1 MSVLRPSFF
10 VETAMR
16 PTQLTDALS
25 ALSDAHRYRQR
36 TLLDSPQGPRLTIDG
51 REFVSFASNDYL
63 GLANHP
69 RLIEAVQE
77 GVARW
82 GVGGGASHLVAG
94 HFTAHEEAEAA
105 LADFVGT
112 EAALLFSSGYA
123 ANLGV
128 LTALLDRHATVFAD
142 KLNHASLND
151 ACVLS
156 RAVFKRFKHNDLDQL
171 AEQLEQSAAGTR
183 LIAVDSVYSMDGDEA
198 PLAGLLALAERYD
211 AWLYLDDAH
220 SFGVLGNGRGSVGE
234 CPALAGSDRVIIMA
248 TLGKAAGVAGAAV
261 LGSQRLIAWLVN
273 RARSYIYTTAQPP
286 ALACAVSAS
295 VALLREEGWRR
306 ERLFERVQQCR
317 VMIAAGRFM
326 LGDSRTPIQPLL
338 IGSDADALRVAAALR
353 DAGLWVPAIRPP
365 TVPQG
370 SARLRIALSAAHSE
384 ADCRLLAGVLQQ
396 LE

>member
-1 MSVLRPSFF
+1 
-10 VETAMR
+10 MR
-16 PTQLTDALS
+16 PNQLADALA
-25 ALSDAHRYRQR
+25 ALSGAHRYRQR
-36 TLLDSPQGPRLTIDG
+36 TLLDSPQGPRLVIDG

-69 RLIEAVQE
+69 RLIEAVQQ

-94 HFTAHEEAEAA
+94 HFAAHEAAEEA
-105 LADFVGT
+105 LADFVGA

-128 LTALLDRHATVFAD
+128 LTALLDRRATVFAD

-156 RAVFKRFKHNDLDQL
+156 RATFKRFKHNDLEQL
-171 AEQLEQSAAGTR
+171 AEQLEQSPAGTR
-183 LIAVDSVYSMDGDEA
+183 LIAVDAVYSMDGDEA
-198 PLAGLLALAERYD
+198 PLARLLALAERYD

-220 SFGVLGNGRGSVGE
+220 SFGVLGDGRGSLGE
-234 CPALAGSDRVIIMA
+234 CPALAGSERVIVMA

-261 LGSQRLIAWLVN
+261 LGSRRLIDWLVN
-273 RARSYIYTTAQPP
+273 KARSYIYTTAQPP
-286 ALACAVSAS
+286 ALACAVMES
-295 VALLREEGWRR
+295 VALMQAESWRR
-306 ERLFERVQQCR
+306 ERLFERVRQCR
-317 VMIAAGRFM
+317 VMLGAGRFM
-326 LGDSRTPIQPLL
+326 LGESRTPIQPLL
-338 IGSDADALRVAAALR
+338 IGSDADALRVAATLR

-365 TVPQG
+365 TVPEG

-384 ADCRLLAGVLQQ
+384 ADCLKLAEVLQQ
-396 LE
+396 IE